1 MIAPGPLA
9 QASPALRRIVAVGLL
24 LALIFAI
31 VLWLALP
38 IWASYSDAEA
48 SASRLEMALRKLDSA
63 GPDPAALEIEL
74 RKLKSKRAAAPGL
87 LTGPSEALAAAELQ
101 NRLKTATEAARGT
114 FRSAQ
119 ALPARDEGPYR
130 RVAVRAQM
138 SVKLGELVR
147 ILHDLESSQP
157 YLFIDQM
164 SVRVLTPFQSVKS
177 AQAESQEPD
186 LDVIFDLHGYLRKAP
201 GSSA

>member
-9 QASPALRRIVAVGLL
+9 QASPALRRIVAVGVL

-31 VLWLALP
+31 VLWVALP
-38 IWASYSDAEA
+38 VWESYSDAEV
-48 SASRLEMALRKLDSA
+48 SASELEMALRKLDSA
-63 GPDPAALEIEL
+63 GPNRAALEIEL

-87 LTGPSEALAAAELQ
+87 LTGPSDALASAELQ
-101 NRLKTATEAARGT
+101 HRLKTATEAARGT

-147 ILHDLESSQP
+147 ILHDLESSPP

-164 SVRVLTPFQSVKS
+164 SVRVLTPFQSGKS
-177 AQAESQEPD
+177 PPAEGQEPD
-186 LDVIFDLHGYLRKAP
+186 LDVTFDIYGYVRKPP

>member
-9 QASPALRRIVAVGLL
+9 QTSPALRRIVAVGLL

-31 VLWLALP
+31 VLWVALP
-38 IWASYSDAEA
+38 LWESYSDAEA
-48 SASRLEMALRKLDSA
+48 SASELEMALRKLDSA
-63 GPDPAALEIEL
+63 RPDPVALEIEL
-74 RKLKSKRAAAPGL
+74 RRLESKRAAAPGL
-87 LTGPSEALAAAELQ
+87 LAGPSDALASAELQ
-101 NRLKTATEAARGT
+101 NRLTTATEAARGT

-119 ALPARDEGPYR
+119 ALPVHDEGPYR

-147 ILHDLESSQP
+147 ILHDLESSSP
-157 YLFIDQM
+157 YLFIDQA
-164 SVRVLTPFQSVKS
+164 SVRVLTSPHSGKS
-177 AQAESQEPD
+177 PQPEDQEPG
-186 LDVIFDLHGYLRKAP
+186 LDVTFELYGYVRKPP

>member
-9 QASPALRRIVAVGLL
+9 QASPALRRIVAVGVL

-31 VLWLALP
+31 VLWVALP
-38 IWASYSDAEA
+38 VWESYSDAEA
-48 SASRLEMALRKLDSA
+48 SASELEMALRKLDSA
-63 GPDPAALEIEL
+63 GPNPAALEIEL

-87 LTGPSEALAAAELQ
+87 LTGPSDALASAELQ
-101 NRLKTATEAARGT
+101 HRLKTVADAVRGT

-147 ILHDLESSQP
+147 ILHDLESSSP

-164 SVRVLTPFQSVKS
+164 SVRVLTPLQSEKS
-177 AQAESQEPD
+177 AQAEGQEPD
-186 LDVIFDLHGYLRKAP
+186 LDVTFDIYGYVRKPP

>member
-1 MIAPGPLA
+1 MIAPGPLT
-9 QASPALRRIVAVGLL
+9 QASPALRRMVAVGLL
-24 LALIFAI
+24 LVLIFAI
-31 VLWLALP
+31 MFLVALP
-38 IWASYSDAEA
+38 LWQSYSDADA
-48 SASRLEMALRKLDSA
+48 SASQLEMALRKLDSA

-87 LTGPSEALAAAELQ
+87 LAGPSDALASAELQ
-101 NRLKTATEAARGT
+101 HRLKTVTEAARGT

-130 RVAVRAQM
+130 RVAVRAQI
-138 SVKLGELVR
+138 SVKLEELVR
-147 ILHDLESSQP
+147 ILHDLESSSP

-164 SVRVLTPFQSVKS
+164 SVRVLTPFHWGNS
-177 AQAESQEPD
+177 ARAEGKESD
-186 LDVIFDLHGYLRKAP
+186 LDVTFDIYGYVRKPP